1 MEPTNNEYINFYYKV
16 AKLDSVFKAKGYTPT
31 KAGSQALFAEYL
43 EAARTSHLKAEK
55 VVDQAFKQVFGQELR
70 TISTKKMRTLDY
82 LDTFVTVLK
91 CEALTFYITVVTSDV
106 YDLTEEEAS
115 EVIVYYSS
123 LQY

>member
-16 AKLDSVFKAKGYTPT
+16 AKLNSVFKTKGYTPT

-43 EAARTSHLKAEK
+43 EAARTSHLRAEK
-55 VVDQAFKQVFGQELR
+55 LVSQIFKQVFGSDLR

-82 LDTFVTVLK
+82 LDTFVTLLK
-91 CEALTFYITVVTSDV
+91 CEKTGVFFTVVTSDV
-106 YDLTEEEAS
+106 YDLIEEEAS

>member
-16 AKLDSVFKAKGYTPT
+16 AKLDSVFKTKGYTT
-31 KAGSQALFAEYL
+31 NKSSSQALFAEYP

-55 VVDQAFKQVFGQELR
+55 IVYQVFKQVFGSELR

-82 LDTFVTVLK
+82 LDTFVTLLK
-91 CEALTFYITVVTSDV
+91 CEKTGVFFTIVTSDV
-106 YDLTEEEAS
+106 YDLIEDEAS

>member
-16 AKLDSVFKAKGYTPT
+16 AKLNSVFKTKGYTPT

-43 EAARTSHLKAEK
+43 EAAKTSHLRAEK
-55 VVDQAFKQVFGQELR
+55 LVAQIFKQVFGYELK
-70 TISTKKMRTLDY
+70 TVTTKKMRTDY
-82 LDTFVTVLK
+82 LETFVTILY
-91 CEALTFYITVVTSDV
+91 CEKTGVFFTIVTSDV
-106 YDLTEEEAS
+106 HDLIEEEAS